1 MTKCFGGGAKI
12 HSNICAARI
21 LSCFDLSV
29 RLLAQNFVHRNMD
42 FTVGPSLHHL
52 FGYQI
57 SMLQMRYMCVRNFF
71 MLVKGSTSVGVI
83 DAEQPRRDLPVP
95 M

>member
-1 MTKCFGGGAKI
+1 MLYVLYVLKPAKHADFSTI
-12 HSNICAARI
+12 GR
-21 LSCFDLSV
+21 FV
-29 RLLAQNFVHRNMD
+29 NFLMMD

-71 MLVKGSTSVGVI
+71 MLVKGY
-83 DAEQPRRDLPVP
+83 
-95 M
+95 